1 MVAEWSSAP
10 AISSCEE
17 GDVGSSP
24 SPDKISFSDEIFLNN
39 SRVGLCQNRLGNL
52 LGEKRLKVSV

>member
-39 SRVGLCQNRLGNL
+39 SRVWPTLSQMSTFNF
-52 LGEKRLKVSV
+52 